1 MKYTED
7 KLDYLIKKVDTIYDK
22 FLKRETSGVKEFNG
36 YISQTD
42 AIKKYNL
49 SKDWF
54 WRRRNSGQLPFKKLG
69 ARVFYAQK
77 DLFNLLEDFSQC

>member
-1 MKYTED
+1 MSFKFE
-7 KLDYLIKKVDTIYDK
+7 KRLDHLSKKVDEIHNLIK
-22 FLKRETSGVKEFNG
+22 NVKSETTTEFNG
-36 YISQTD
+36 YISQAD

-69 ARVFYAQK
+69 ARVFYAQN
-77 DLFNLLEDFSQC
+77 DLFNLLEDFS

>member
-1 MKYTED
+1 MIHSEE
-7 KLDYLIKKVDTIYDK
+7 KLDYLIKKVDTICNK
-22 FLKRETSGVKEFNG
+22 FLTRETGRVKEFNG
-36 YISQTD
+36 YISQAD

-69 ARVFYAQK
+69 ARVFYAQN
-77 DLFNLLEDFSQC
+77 DLFNLLEDFS

>member
-1 MKYTED
+1 MKYLEE
-7 KLDYLIKKVDTIYDK
+7 KLDYLIKKVDEISK
-22 FLKRETSGVKEFNG
+22 GNLKKGKSETTEFNG

-42 AIKKYNL
+42 AIKKYNV

-69 ARVFYAQK
+69 AKVFYAQK
-77 DLFNLLEDFSQC
+77 DLFNLLEDFS